1 MKNKYVFVS
10 VMLCCVLI
18 AGVVFTAIAGE
29 KTQHRGEENQIR
41 IVTSFYPMYI
51 AALNITDGVDDVVL
65 ENLSEPQT
73 GCLHDFQLTPED
85 MKLLSGADIF
95 IINGGGIEDFMTQ
108 VADSYPKLQV
118 VEACE
123 KVRLLPING
132 ESSESHTH
140 SEVEEA
146 YAHEEEDETHV
157 HEEEDETHV
166 HEEEDET
173 HAHEEED
180 ETHTHVHAHD
190 DVNAHAW
197 MCIEDYRTM
206 VKTIAEKLGSYDKAH
221 AERYIANMK
230 KYDGKLA
237 KIQERQDELASKV
250 SQQHIIVFHEAYAY
264 VAQDLGLEVVATLDL
279 DEERQVSA
287 GEISDVLHHIEED
300 DVSYILAEELYGKS
314 MGDTVMKESQVQ
326 VLYIDPLTRGNYE
339 KDAYIEGMERN
350 LDILEQ
356 MAD

>member
-51 AALNITDGVDDVVL
+51 AALNITDGVDGVVL

-95 IINGGGIEDFMTQ
+95 IINGGGIEAFMTQ
-108 VADSYPKLQV
+108 VADSYPQLQV

-123 KVRLLPING
+123 KVSLLPING

-140 SEVEEA
+140 SDVEEA
-146 YAHEEEDETHV
+146 YSHEEEDETR
-157 HEEEDETHV
+157 
-166 HEEEDET
+166 
-173 HAHEEED
+173 AHI
-180 ETHTHVHAHD
+180 HAHD

-206 VKTIAEKLGSYDKAH
+206 VKTIAEKLGSYDTAH
-221 AERYIANMK
+221 TEQYLANME

-237 KIQERQDELASKV
+237 KLQKRQEELASKI
-250 SQQHIIVFHEAYAY
+250 SQQSIIIFHEAYAY
-264 VAQDLGLEVVATLDL
+264 MARGMGLEVVTTLNL

-287 GEISDVLHHIEED
+287 GEISDVLYHIGED
-300 DVSYILAEELYGKS
+300 HVSYILAEELYGKS
-314 MGDTVMKESQVQ
+314 MGDAVMKESQVQ

>member
-18 AGVVFTAIAGE
+18 AGVVFTAITGE
-29 KTQHRGEENQIR
+29 QTQHRGEENQIR

-51 AALNITDGVDDVVL
+51 AALNITDGVDGVVL

-95 IINGGGIEDFMTQ
+95 IINGGGIEAFMTQ
-108 VADSYPKLQV
+108 VADSYPQLQV

-123 KVRLLPING
+123 KVSLLPING

-140 SEVEEA
+140 SDVEEA

-157 HEEEDETHV
+157 YEEDETHV
-166 HEEEDET
+166 HEEDET
-173 HAHEEED
+173 YVHEEED
-180 ETHTHVHAHD
+180 ETRAHIHAHD

-206 VKTIAEKLGSYDKAH
+206 VKTIAEKLGSYDTAH
-221 AERYIANMK
+221 TEQYLANME

-237 KIQERQDELASKV
+237 KLQKRQEELASKI
-250 SQQHIIVFHEAYAY
+250 SQQSIIIFHEAYAY
-264 VAQDLGLEVVATLDL
+264 MARGMGLEVVTTLNL

-287 GEISDVLHHIEED
+287 GEISDVLYHIGED
-300 DVSYILAEELYGKS
+300 HVSYILAEELYGKS

>member
-51 AALNITDGVDDVVL
+51 AALNITDGVDGVVL

-95 IINGGGIEDFMTQ
+95 IINGGGIEAFMTQ
-108 VADSYPKLQV
+108 VADSYPQLQV

-123 KVRLLPING
+123 KVSLLPING

-140 SEVEEA
+140 SDVEEA
-146 YAHEEEDETHV
+146 YSHEEEDETR
-157 HEEEDETHV
+157 
-166 HEEEDET
+166 
-173 HAHEEED
+173 AHI
-180 ETHTHVHAHD
+180 HAHD

-206 VKTIAEKLGSYDKAH
+206 VKTIAEKLGSYDTAH
-221 AERYIANMK
+221 TEQYLANME

-237 KIQERQDELASKV
+237 KLQKRQEELASKI
-250 SQQHIIVFHEAYAY
+250 SQQSIIIFHEAYAY
-264 VAQDLGLEVVATLDL
+264 MARGMGLEVVTTLNL

-287 GEISDVLHHIEED
+287 GEISDVLYHIGED
-300 DVSYILAEELYGKS
+300 HVSYILAEELYGKS

-339 KDAYIEGMERN
+339 KDAYIEGMKRN